1 MFPIDVVVP
10 EVLARLGQCNT
21 LVLRAPPGA
30 GKTTRVP
37 LALLDEAWLAGQKII
52 MLEPRRLAARNAAMW
67 MAQSLG
73 EDAGG
78 TVGYRT
84 RLDTKVSARTRIE
97 VVTEGVLARMLQS
110 DPGLEGIGLV
120 IFDEFHE
127 RSIHSDTA
135 LALCLDMQQQLRE
148 SLRILVMSATIDVEP
163 IAKLLHDAP
172 IVTSEGRT
180 YPVDVRYL
188 GAIKR
193 EDVIGS
199 VVRATVSAL
208 RDEPGSVLVFLP
220 GAGEIRRVE
229 DELKRQQLPSN
240 VHIYPLYGD
249 LARDAQE
256 HAIEP
261 CAEGQRKVVLAT
273 SIAETSLTIE
283 GVRVV
288 IDSGLQ
294 RVPRFDPNSG
304 MTRLET
310 LRVSQASSVQRA
322 GRAGRLEPGV
332 CYRAWSESEQKGLR
346 PFNTPEILEADLAPL
361 SLELAQWGVRDP
373 NSLAWLDPPPHAAL
387 AQAREL
393 LQRLDAIDTDARI
406 TAMGRAMSD
415 LAMHPRLAHMVIRG
429 RELGLGGVACDVAA
443 LLGERDVLRARGFE
457 RDADIRTRLEILI
470 SKSRDALP
478 EHAAQKFSVDRNA
491 VFQVRKAAQQWQR
504 SLRLDAA
511 QPQHAFEA
519 GLLLAF
525 AYPDRIAQRR
535 GSAIGK
541 YVLANGRGAFV
552 PETDALA
559 KHDFLV
565 AADLDGVER
574 EARIFLAAPIELTEI
589 EKYFADHIVERAQV
603 VWDSRERAVIARRQ
617 RRLESLI
624 LSDKPLPKPDLDRV
638 VEALLQGIREN
649 GMECLPWTKA
659 TRQLQRRW
667 MFVRAS
673 LAKDAD
679 QWPDVSDAAL
689 LNTLEGWLA
698 PYLQGITRLGDLQ
711 RIDLH
716 AALLSQL
723 DWARQQEL
731 ERQAPTHVVVPT
743 GSRIPL
749 DYESDPPT
757 LAVRLQ
763 ELFGLA
769 ETPRIANGRVALT
782 LQLLSPAHRPVQVTR
797 DLAGFWKNSYH
808 DVKKDMKG
816 RYPKHYWP
824 DDPLQAEPTRRAKP
838 RGT

>member
-1 MFPIDVVVP
+1 MLPIDA
-10 EVLARLGQCNT
+10 VLPDIRAQLNARTT

-37 LALLDEAWLAGQKII
+37 LALLDAAWLANQKII

-67 MAQSLG
+67 MAQLLG
-73 EDAGG
+73 EEAGG

-110 DPGLEGIGLV
+110 DPGLEGVGLV

-135 LALCLDMQQQLRE
+135 LALCLDMQQQLRD
-148 SLRILVMSATIDVEP
+148 SLRILVMSATIDVAP

-180 YPVDVRYL
+180 YPVDIRYL
-188 GAIKR
+188 GATRR
-193 EDVIGS
+193 EEVTGT
-199 VVRATVSAL
+199 VVRAIVSAL
-208 RDEPGSVLVFLP
+208 RDETGSVLVFLP

-229 DELKRQQLPSN
+229 DELKRQALAPN
-240 VHIYPLYGD
+240 VRVYPLYGD
-249 LARDAQE
+249 LAREAQE
-256 HAIEP
+256 QAIEP
-261 CAEGQRKVVLAT
+261 CTPGQRKVVLAT
-273 SIAETSLTIE
+273 AIAETSLTIE

-288 IDSGLQ
+288 VDSGLQ

-322 GRAGRLEPGV
+322 GRAGRMEPGI
-332 CYRAWSESEQKGLR
+332 CFRAWSESEQKGLR

-361 SLELAQWGVRDP
+361 ALELAQWGVRDP
-373 NSLAWLDPPPHAAL
+373 DTLAWLDPLPQAAL
-387 AQAREL
+387 SQAREL
-393 LQRLDAIDTDARI
+393 LQRLDALDADERI
-406 TAMGRAMSD
+406 APMGRAMAELS
-415 LAMHPRLAHMVIRG
+415 MHPRLAHMVVRG
-429 RELGLGGVACDVAA
+429 RELGLGGVACDLAA

-457 RDADIRTRLEILI
+457 RDADIRTRLEILV

-478 EHAAQKFSVDRNA
+478 EHAAAKFSVDRNA

-504 SLRLDAA
+504 SLRVDPAR
-511 QPQHAFEA
+511 PEHVHEA

-525 AYPDRIAQRR
+525 AYPDRIGQRR
-535 GSAIGK
+535 GNALGR

-552 PETDALA
+552 PDTDALA
-559 KHDFLV
+559 RHDYLV

-574 EARIFLAAPIELTEI
+574 EARIFLAAPVELREI
-589 EKYFADHIVERAQV
+589 ETHFGDHIVEREHV
-603 VWDSRERAVIARRQ
+603 IWDSRERAVSARKQ
-617 RRLESLI
+617 RRLESLV
-624 LSDKPLPKPDLDRV
+624 LSDKPLPKADPELV
-638 VEALLQGIREN
+638 VAALLQGIRET
-649 GMECLPWTKA
+649 GIDCLPWTKA
-659 TRQLQRRW
+659 TRQLRRRW

-673 LAKDAD
+673 LAQDAG

-689 LNTLEGWLA
+689 MSTLERWLA
-698 PYLQGITRLGDLQ
+698 PYLQGITRLNDLQ

-716 AALLSQL
+716 AALLAQL
-723 DWARQQEL
+723 DWSYQQEL
-731 ERQAPTHVVVPT
+731 DRLAPTHFVVPT

-749 DYESDPPT
+749 DYETDPPT

-769 ETPRIANGRVALT
+769 DTPKIANGRVALT